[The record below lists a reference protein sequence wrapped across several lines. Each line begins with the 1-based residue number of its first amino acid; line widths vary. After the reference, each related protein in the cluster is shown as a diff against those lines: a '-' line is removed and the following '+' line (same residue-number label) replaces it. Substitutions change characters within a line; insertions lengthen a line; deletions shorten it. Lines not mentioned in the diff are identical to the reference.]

1 MYNKKRRI
9 QIQKMKIRQHS
20 IVKEKQCLQDTGYK
34 KKKITIKVRYSKTGI
49 IKI

>member
-34 KKKITIKVRYSKTGI
+34 KKNHNKSEIL
-49 IKI
+49 